1 MADAADAPPPPAPP
15 APPAPEASAAPP
27 PPTAEE
33 LAELRKLTP
42 EQEAAN
48 AAAAEHIGEVA
59 ARMEGVPEQERKP
72 VMLDGTTS
80 LWDYCEGGL
89 VEAALSHTPLVDLEY
104 LIELARRGGVMPA
117 GLQRVP
123 SAALITTANLWR
135 LKLWNK
141 KGHKASLP
149 VLVWSYPWLDWFH
162 PDRLGAQLR
171 RLLPVL
177 EAMLASA
184 KADSPHCTVG
194 VMVDFLCLPQKP
206 FASEEEGA
214 RFKHSLVNINLW
226 YYHKHTNV
234 LLVSTPPPE
243 GAEYGNTRLHEAR
256 GWCVFEKGASM
267 AVKDNACLLD
277 FAGYRGAT
285 EWGRY
290 DSTGPGTC
298 VGEMRAGRK
307 APISPAAFG
316 ESMRARVAT
325 GELKFTA
332 RADEEF
338 VIGQYEKGF
347 VGAIDREAAKE
358 RDRSLVFQN
367 LGWGE
372 AEAAELLE
380 ALKYAAAHCSFPHG
394 VVYVNCGRGNQFD
407 VDALEAKA
415 SAEGLDGKFRIL

>member
-1 MADAADAPPPPAPP
+1 M
-15 APPAPEASAAPP
+15 PP

-33 LAELRKLTP
+33 LAELRRLTP

-59 ARMEGVPEQERKP
+59 ARMEGVPEQEREP
-72 VMLDGTTS
+72 AMGGTMTM
-80 LWDYCEGGL
+80 WDYFEGGL

-104 LIELARRGGVMPA
+104 LVELARRGGVMPA
-117 GLQRVP
+117 GLQRMP

-141 KGHKASLP
+141 KKNKVSLG

-177 EAMLASA
+177 EAMLAEA

-226 YYHKHTNV
+226 YYHQFTYV

-267 AVKDNACLLD
+267 AVKDDGCLLD

-285 EWGRY
+285 EWG
-290 DSTGPGTC
+290 DAFSTGPGTC
-298 VGEMRAGRK
+298 LGEMKAGRK

-347 VGAIDREAAKE
+347 VGAIDHEAANE
-358 RDRSLVFQN
+358 EGRGVIFIN

-394 VVYVNCGRGNQFD
+394 YVGVYCVHGNQFD
-407 VDALEAKA
+407 VRTFKAKA
-415 SAEGLDGKFRIL
+415 SAEGLDGKFDLD

>member
-42 EQEAAN
+42 EQEEAN

-59 ARMEGVPEQERKP
+59 ARMEGVPEQEREP
-72 VMLDGTTS
+72 AMFVGTKTA
-80 LWDYCEGGL
+80 WDYFEGGL

-104 LIELARRGGVMPA
+104 LVELARRGGVMPA

-135 LKLWNK
+135 LKLWGK
-141 KGHKASLP
+141 KKHKASLG

-177 EAMLASA
+177 EAMLAEA

-226 YYHKHTNV
+226 YYHKYTYV

-267 AVKDNACLLD
+267 AVKVGYCLLD

-285 EWGRY
+285 EWGHSG
-290 DSTGPGTC
+290 STGRGTC
-298 VGEMRAGRK
+298 IGEMMAGRK

-347 VGAIDREAAKE
+347 VGAIGREAAKE
-358 RDRSLVFQN
+358 EYRVLVFNN

-394 VVYVNCGRGNQFD
+394 EVYVNCGWGNQFD
-407 VDALEAKA
+407 LAALRDKA
-415 SAEGLDGKFRIL
+415 SAEGLDGKFRI

>member
-1 MADAADAPPPPAPP
+1 M
-15 APPAPEASAAPP
+15 PP

-33 LAELRKLTP
+33 LAELRRLTP

-48 AAAAEHIGEVA
+48 AAAAKHIGEVA
-59 ARMEGVPEQERKP
+59 ARMAGVPEQERKP
-72 VMLDGTTS
+72 PMYGTETR
-80 LWDYCEGGL
+80 WDYFEGGL

-104 LIELARRGGVMPA
+104 LVELARRGGVMPA

-135 LKLWNK
+135 LKLWAK
-141 KGHKASLP
+141 KACKASLG

-226 YYHKHTNV
+226 YYHKFTNV

-267 AVKDNACLLD
+267 AVKQGWCLLD

-285 EWGRY
+285 EWGHSG
-290 DSTGPGTC
+290 STGPGTC

-347 VGAIDREAAKE
+347 VGAIDREAANE
-358 RDRSLVFQN
+358 GGGSLDFQR

-394 VVYVNCGRGNQFD
+394 AVLVGCGWGNQFD
-407 VDALEAKA
+407 WGALEAKA
-415 SAEGLDGKFRIL
+415 RAEGLDGKFEIC